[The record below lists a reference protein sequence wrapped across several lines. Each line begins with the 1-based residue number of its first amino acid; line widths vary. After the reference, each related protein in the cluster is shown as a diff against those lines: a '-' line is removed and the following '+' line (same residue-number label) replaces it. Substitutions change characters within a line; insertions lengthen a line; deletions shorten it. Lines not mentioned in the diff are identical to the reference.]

1 MRATGL
7 AVFLLLVSSLAV
19 SQTSGSDRS
28 DVPPSVN
35 AVPSTPLAQPSITK
49 PPQSPSLSANQAV
62 ITNQDVESMVKAG
75 ISAEIVSAKVKN
87 STCKCDT
94 SPVALAELKES
105 GVPDNSRHGTGT
117 RTCG

>member
-1 MRATGL
+1 
-7 AVFLLLVSSLAV
+7 
-19 SQTSGSDRS
+19 
-28 DVPPSVN
+28 
-35 AVPSTPLAQPSITK
+35 
-49 PPQSPSLSANQAV
+49 
-62 ITNQDVESMVKAG
+62 MVKAG